1 MRIKK
6 SVTRV
11 TVRHHEACRVTPN
24 SYPEWRNFN
33 SHRTII
39 IDSFF
44 LYTRP
49 STIVFKL
56 ESALFYQFY
65 AEISIFS
72 IKKCS
77 VRLLSTKSWSHARGR
92 LTLPCIRRKYPER
105 VKIAENRVG
114 YARNS
119 FLSYPRFDPSVSSF
133 KPETPKDSDLRDCRL
148 ILVKSST
155 KAHDRKWP
163 IKFYVRS
170 GSR

>member
-1 MRIKK
+1 MIHIKLLAKGYKNLNGCEVRIKK

-11 TVRHHEACRVTPN
+11 TVRHHEACRVMPN

-44 LYTRP
+44 LYTCP

-119 FLSYPRFDPSVSSF
+119 FLSYPRFDSIRVFRVSSR
-133 KPETPKDSDLRDCRL
+133 KHQWIAILETVD
-148 ILVKSST
+148 
-155 KAHDRKWP
+155 
-163 IKFYVRS
+163 
-170 GSR
+170 